1 MGWSYGWGVLI
12 GPIVGLVAVASAGDI
27 RGAPTPAETLRDA
40 AGELKAAT
48 DGALSEVH
56 AVSSSDPSHSARP
69 NIREYLLACRKKCD
83 DKRNLPAS
91 FNGYVSESH
100 CFLGC
105 HWAMKSFV

>member
-12 GPIVGLVAVASAGDI
+12 GPIVGLVAVASAGDV

-56 AVSSSDPSHSARP
+56 AVSSIDPSHSARP

-83 DKRNLPAS
+83 DFCDGVGSTESAWSHLNLHHGNQSGGGPT
-91 FNGYVSESH
+91 
-100 CFLGC
+100 
-105 HWAMKSFV
+105 